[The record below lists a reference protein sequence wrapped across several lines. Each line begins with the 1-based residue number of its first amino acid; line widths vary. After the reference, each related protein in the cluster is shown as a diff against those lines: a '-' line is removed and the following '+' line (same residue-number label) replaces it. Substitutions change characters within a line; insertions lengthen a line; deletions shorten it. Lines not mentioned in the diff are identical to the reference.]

1 MKGKI
6 LDYSFFNNSG
16 NLITDDGDQYEFSGN
31 SWNEQPSP
39 KTGDIVKV
47 ALSNTGMVDSIS
59 YLNASIPPS
68 LSGGY
73 SSTKTNSSS
82 NTISEKE
89 EIALNIKYIKED
101 DYNFFDWVLEAFG
114 NFTNFKGRARRKEF
128 WYFYLVSTIIT
139 IIASFV
145 SGLAIVSLLLIIPA
159 LSSAVRRLHDV
170 GRSGLWAF
178 TLFIPIFIWSTIL
191 VLVTTLEIKTSGVRA
206 LIIGSVVLVW
216 TTVFFIRG
224 LKSDDTTDSIAKSI
238 AISAIWMLM
247 LVIPY
252 ISLPIVL
259 YFMCKDTSP
268 ENNRWGAPARR
279 MH

>member
-47 ALSNTGMVDSIS
+47 ALSNTGTVDSIS

-89 EIALNIKYIKED
+89 EIALNIMYIKHD
-101 DYNFFDWVLEAFG
+101 KYNFWDWMLEATA
-114 NFTNFKGRARRKEF
+114 NFANLSGRARRKEF
-128 WYFYLVSTIIT
+128 WYFYLANIILI
-139 IIASFV
+139 IIASIYPNPLIGFI
-145 SGLAIVSLLLIIPA
+145 LLLLIIPSVSVIA
-159 LSSAVRRLHDV
+159 RRLHDI
-170 GRSGLWAF
+170 GH
-178 TLFIPIFIWSTIL
+178 
-191 VLVTTLEIKTSGVRA
+191 SGVWG
-206 LIIGSVVLVW
+206 LIL
-216 TTVFFIRG
+216 
-224 LKSDDTTDSIAKSI
+224 L
-238 AISAIWMLM
+238 
-247 LVIPY
+247 IPFLN
-252 ISLPIVL
+252 ILL
-259 YFMCKDTSP
+259 LLFLCKDTSP
-268 ENNRWGAPARR
+268 QNNKWGPPARR